1 MRHEDW
7 LIQQLPVGMTE
18 DDFLVRYLT
27 IMQRIATSVMEQVD
41 TLPHAFDPAVAPEPM
56 VQEMARWLGVDW
68 IDSSL
73 DGRLQ
78 REIVRTYAELI
89 QWRGTTFGLRRLLE
103 VLTGAP
109 VVIRDTGGVFA
120 EGEAPGGP
128 PHVRI
133 DLTEVSWMH
142 HDDVLRVVRDELP
155 ATVTFDLW
163 IGSERIWPD
172 EQLQTAPRAQAPAA
186 ATPRGTTSG

>member
-1 MRHEDW
+1 MRRDDW
-7 LIQQLPVGMTE
+7 LVQQLPVAMTE

-27 IMQRIATSVMEQVD
+27 IMQRISNSVMEQVD
-41 TLPHAFDPAVAPEPM
+41 GLEHRFDPAVAPDSM
-56 VQEMARWLGVDW
+56 VRTMGSWLGVDW

-73 DGRLQ
+73 DPRLQ

-103 VLTGAP
+103 VLTGGE
-109 VVIRDTGGVFA
+109 VEVRDTGGVFA

-128 PHVRI
+128 AHVRL
-133 DLTEVSWMH
+133 DLADLGWMH
-142 HDDVLRVVRDELP
+142 RDDVLRVVRDELP

-163 IGSERIWPD
+163 VGEERIWPD
-172 EQLQTAPRAQAPAA
+172 DGAVITRRATAVAPRGA
-186 ATPRGTTSG
+186 SGG